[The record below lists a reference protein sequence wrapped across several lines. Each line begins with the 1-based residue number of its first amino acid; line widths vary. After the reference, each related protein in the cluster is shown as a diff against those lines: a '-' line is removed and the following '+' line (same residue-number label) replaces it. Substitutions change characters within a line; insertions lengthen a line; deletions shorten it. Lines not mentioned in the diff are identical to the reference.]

1 MTVTVEHVTTEEL
14 HRRRADV
21 LTRVGLTLPEI
32 TELAAQYMLTPE
44 ELAAWTELK
53 SIDFLLGDE

>member
-1 MTVTVEHVTTEEL
+1 MTVTIEHVTTDEL
-14 HRRRADV
+14 HRRRAAV
-21 LTRVGLTLPEI
+21 LARVGLNLPEI

-44 ELAAWTELK
+44 EPAAWNELK